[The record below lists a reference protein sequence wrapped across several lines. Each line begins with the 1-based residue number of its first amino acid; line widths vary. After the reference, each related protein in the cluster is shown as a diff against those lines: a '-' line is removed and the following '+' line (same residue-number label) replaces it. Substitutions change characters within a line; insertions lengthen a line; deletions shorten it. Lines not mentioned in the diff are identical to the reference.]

1 MLSKPPQSPFLLH
14 SKKKKAIGIAASHI
28 ALNETIFVFSEIQK
42 IVKTLFFDQE
52 TFP

>member
-14 SKKKKAIGIAASHI
+14 SKKKAIRIAASHI